1 MPFYRITVTD
11 IDGKIWQGIKEDP
24 ITDIDLYYNKARRQ
38 AISALKAKFR
48 DIEVV
53 MLTSV
58 CQSVKEHIQ
67 KRNNAIS
74 ASRVVNGGYSGKD
87 KFAYRNLTEGK
98 E

>member
-38 AISALKAKFR
+38 AISVLKAKFR

-53 MLTSV
+53 MLTSL
-58 CQSVKEHIQ
+58 CQSVKEHLK
-67 KRNNAIS
+67 KRNNAV
-74 ASRVVNGGYSGKD
+74 AGSRVVSNGYSGKD
-87 KFAYRNLTEGK
+87 KFAYRHLTDDK